1 MVPLQQP
8 SQRGGPILSL
18 ENIKNIFGNIP
29 DILAVHTNI
38 KVWLSGDTLCH
49 NCVSDWLRAA
59 DSSMDSR
66 LLYWENIF
74 RTGKVQHCIIHKK
87 VSSLL

>member
-38 KVWLSGDTLCH
+38 KV
-49 NCVSDWLRAA
+49 
-59 DSSMDSR
+59 
-66 LLYWENIF
+66 
-74 RTGKVQHCIIHKK
+74 
-87 VSSLL
+87 